1 MALGSVLLEILQRP
15 TIGEVLS
22 EILIFVIPLWVAV
35 AVGVLVGWAW
45 KPKWA
50 SNLSREMLL
59 DSKVSKEAK
68 KEGEFSAT
76 TTSSVI
82 PSFNIL
88 KFQLPSCVSWVA
100 DDGGIQKDSL
110 SVPPTLNS
118 ECSSSKMKKEKP
130 DLVMED
136 DLEHLSK
143 LVEVTDGGPAW
154 IQMMDRSTPTMSYQA
169 WRRDPETGPPQ
180 YRSRTVYEDVTPELV
195 RDFFWD
201 DEFRAKWDDMLLHA
215 ETLEDC
221 PTTGTMLVQ
230 WVRKFP
236 FFCSDREY
244 IIGRRIWESG
254 RMYYCVTKGVPC
266 SSVPRRNKPRRVD
279 LYYSSWCI
287 RAVESKRGDGQLTA
301 CEVMLFHHE
310 DMGIP
315 WEIAKLGVRQGMW
328 GAVKKIEPGLRAY
341 QKHRASAAPLSRS
354 AFMAQI
360 NTKVSADYLRSLE
373 SRTSSD
379 MLEIESQETPEK
391 RVGNN
396 ISKFLVIGG
405 AVALAC
411 TLDRGLAT
419 KALIFGVARRFAIG
433 RRM

>member
-50 SNLSREMLL
+50 SNLSREILL

-68 KEGEFSAT
+68 KGGEFSA

-100 DDGGIQKDSL
+100 DDGGFQKDSL
-110 SVPPTLNS
+110 SLPPTLNS
-118 ECSSSKMKKEKP
+118 ECSSSKMKKQKP

-215 ETLEDC
+215 ETLQDC

-244 IIGRRIWESG
+244 IIGRRIWESD
-254 RMYYCVTKGVPC
+254 RLYYCVTKGVPC

-341 QKHRASAAPLSRS
+341 QKQRASAAPLSRS

-373 SRTSSD
+373 SRTSD

-391 RVGNN
+391 RVRNN
-396 ISKFLVIGG
+396 IPKFLVIGG